1 MARRKPKS
9 NRQARKIMQA
19 GASLLAL
26 GIACV
31 VLPWGMRDSAIGAA
45 FVSLAAVGWPIMGAG
60 VLALLAGIALERRG
74 HHAPVAVQP
83 APPTVYLRTPTSGD
97 TLSRGEIS
105 TRGLASAAAS
115 ASPPAEFKP
124 PARAER
130 WSEAVFDV
138 IEWRRFEAVVERMFQ
153 QAGFVTR
160 SQSHGADEGVDVWLY
175 THRHP
180 DTPIGLVQCKH
191 WQGKRVGVDKV
202 RELKGV
208 MAARDVKRGQFATTS
223 TFTDEAV
230 AFASGAG
237 INLLDVTR
245 LLELITKR
253 TAEQQAELLAV
264 ALEGEYW
271 RPTCVNCG
279 TKMVSRQPRNGGSPF
294 WGCTNYPRCKT
305 TLPMRAT
312 PQQA

>member
-1 MARRKPKS
+1 VAKRKPKT
-9 NRQARKIMQA
+9 NRQARKITQA

-26 GIACV
+26 GIACL
-31 VLPWGMRDSAIGAA
+31 VLPLAMRDSAIGAA
-45 FVSLAAVGWPIMGAG
+45 FAGLAAVGWPILVAGA
-60 VLALLAGIALERRG
+60 LALVAGIALERRG
-74 HHAPVAVQP
+74 RSKPVVVQP
-83 APPTVYLRTPTSGD
+83 APPTVYLRTPTSSD
-97 TLSRGEIS
+97 TRSRGEL
-105 TRGLASAAAS
+105 TGGGKANAVAVT
-115 ASPPAEFKP
+115 SPVAGIKP
-124 PARAER
+124 PARPER

-223 TFTDEAV
+223 TFTDEAI
-230 AFASGAG
+230 AFAQGAG

-245 LLELITKR
+245 LLKLIVKR
-253 TAEQQAELLAV
+253 TAEQQAELLTV
-264 ALEGEYW
+264 ALDGEYW

-279 TKMVSRQPRNGGSPF
+279 TKMVSRQPRSGGSPF
-294 WGCTNYPRCKT
+294 WGCSNYPRCKT
-305 TLPMRAT
+305 TLPMRAM
-312 PQQA
+312 PK

>member
-1 MARRKPKS
+1 MARRKPKT
-9 NRQARKIMQA
+9 NRQARKIRQA
-19 GASLLAL
+19 GASLLVL
-26 GIACV
+26 GVTCL
-31 VLPWGMRDSAIGAA
+31 VLPAAMRDSAIGAA
-45 FVSLAAVGWPIMGAG
+45 FAGLPALGWPIAAAGA
-60 VLALLAGIALERRG
+60 LALVAGLALERRG
-74 HHAPVAVQP
+74 HRAPVAVQP
-83 APPTVYLRTPTSGD
+83 APPTVYLRTPTSSD
-97 TLSRGEIS
+97 TRSRGEL
-105 TRGLASAAAS
+105 TGGGKANAAAV
-115 ASPPAEFKP
+115 ASPVAGVKP
-124 PARAER
+124 PARPER
-130 WSEAVFDV
+130 WSETVFDV

-223 TFTDEAV
+223 TFTDEAI
-230 AFASGAG
+230 AFAQGAG

-245 LLELITKR
+245 LLKLIVKR
-253 TAEQQAELLAV
+253 TAEQQAELLTV
-264 ALEGEYW
+264 ALDGEYW

-279 TKMVSRQPRNGGSPF
+279 TKMVSRQPRSGGSPF
-294 WGCTNYPRCKT
+294 WGCSNYPRCKT
-305 TLPMRAT
+305 TLPMRAM
-312 PQQA
+312 PK

>member
-1 MARRKPKS
+1 
-9 NRQARKIMQA
+9 MQA

-26 GIACV
+26 GIACL
-31 VLPWGMRDSAIGAA
+31 VLPLAMRDGANGA
-45 FVSLAAVGWPIMGAG
+45 VFAGLAAVAWPMIGAG
-60 VLALLAGIALERRG
+60 VLALVAGAVLERRG
-74 HHAPVAVQP
+74 HSAPVVVLP

-97 TLSRGEIS
+97 IPLSRGELA
-105 TRGLASAAAS
+105 TRGRASAAAS
-115 ASPPAEFKP
+115 ASPSVEVQP
-124 PARAER
+124 PARPER

-160 SQSHGADEGVDVWLY
+160 SQSHGADGGVDVWLY

-180 DTPIGLVQCKH
+180 NTPIGLVQCKH

-202 RELKGV
+202 RELKGI

-230 AFASGAG
+230 AFANGAG

-245 LLELITKR
+245 LLELVAKR
-253 TAEQQAELLAV
+253 TAQQQAELLAV

-279 TKMVSRQPRNGGSPF
+279 TKMVSRQPRSGGPPF
-294 WGCTNYPRCKT
+294 WGCSNYPRCKT

-312 PQQA
+312 PQ